1 MRRYLQPPLPSRA
14 ARPPPQSPAARPQ
27 VPGSSCGSPSSCQR
41 LSCRTPADNTSQQPR
56 QPQRS
61 SHVTRRSL
69 SIFAKAE
76 DYDFQQP
83 MRRPC
88 AASYRKCGSRFR
100 CQLGGPG
107 VCSLLRAGVTWR
119 AAGAGGEWLV
129 VPDFWL
135 WSIQWFGLSQR
146 SVREAAAPSLLS
158 AEAAG
163 ADLGRAHLS
172 LTLGLQALWF

>member
-1 MRRYLQPPLPSRA
+1 MP
-14 ARPPPQSPAARPQ
+14 
-27 VPGSSCGSPSSCQR
+27 
-41 LSCRTPADNTSQQPR
+41 NTSQQPR

-172 LTLGLQALWF
+172 LTLGLQAL